1 MSTAAPACRACTH
14 WQPDTSDARMVRLG
28 FAHCG
33 KQYAP
38 GHTFSATTR
47 CDRFD
52 PMPADQLEAR
62 RTVAA
67 ERVQQLNDKEA
78 ARGSQK

>member
-1 MSTAAPACRACTH
+1 MTTASACRACAH

-33 KQYAP
+33 KQYAI

-47 CDRFD
+47 CDHFAL
-52 PMPADQLEAR
+52 MPADQLEAR
-62 RTVAA
+62 RAVAA
-67 ERVQQLNDKEA
+67 ERVQQLDDKEA

>member
-1 MSTAAPACRACTH
+1 MTTTPACRACTH
-14 WQPDTSDARMVRLG
+14 WQPDTSDVRMVRLG

-38 GHTFSATTR
+38 GHTFSANTR
-47 CDRFD
+47 CDHFA
-52 PMPADQLEAR
+52 PMPTDQLDAR
-62 RTVAA
+62 RKVAA

-78 ARGSQK
+78 SHGSKN